1 MSSWSVRKNLIT
13 GATRPE
19 TSSMRR
25 STRESCS
32 MKQQEQALLFLK
44 KAAEDEALLDAVL
57 TVASVADATFGFH
70 CQQAAEKLL
79 KALLSELCIRFQ
91 RTHDLQ
97 ELMNL
102 LEGAGHKLPEQVCRV
117 DELTPFAVEFRY
129 GDVSSAE
136 AFDRVAA
143 RELVRQLRCHVERS
157 VTPPAG

>member
-1 MSSWSVRKNLIT
+1 
-13 GATRPE
+13 
-19 TSSMRR
+19 MR
-25 STRESCS
+25 
-32 MKQQEQALLFLK
+32 QHEQALLFLK

-57 TVASVADATFGFH
+57 TVETVADATFGFH

-102 LEGAGHKLPEQVCRV
+102 LEVAGHKLPEDLCRV

-129 GDVSSAE
+129 DDLTFAE
-136 AFDRVAA
+136 SFDRAA
-143 RELVRQLRCHVERS
+143 TRDLVRQLHHYVERL
-157 VTPPAG
+157 VTPPSP